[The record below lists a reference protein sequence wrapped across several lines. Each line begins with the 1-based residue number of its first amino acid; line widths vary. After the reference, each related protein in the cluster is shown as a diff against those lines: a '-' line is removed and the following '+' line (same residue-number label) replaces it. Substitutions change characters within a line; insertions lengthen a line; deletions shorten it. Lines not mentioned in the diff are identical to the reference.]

1 MIVWKDK
8 DTEQIVSMTG
18 NRQEFKFSSQ
28 RRQVDIIGLKML
40 LNGFKVSFDRHQVK
54 GIMLSNI
61 LMKNSSMVV
70 G

>member
-1 MIVWKDK
+1 MIVWKDE

-40 LNGFKVSFDRHQVK
+40 LNGFKVSFDRNQVK